1 MNRRIE
7 ITGKDTGDAMVRE
20 AALKKLNSLQTD
32 ELVKLSKMC
41 SEKGRKL
48 LSPSLA
54 WPDKTRARA
63 MRCNDLWLQD
73 Y

>member
-1 MNRRIE
+1 MKIIIE

-41 SEKGRKL
+41 SEKGRKALKTKWL
-48 LSPSLA
+48 LI
-54 WPDKTRARA
+54 KTF
-63 MRCNDLWLQD
+63 CF
-73 Y
+73 